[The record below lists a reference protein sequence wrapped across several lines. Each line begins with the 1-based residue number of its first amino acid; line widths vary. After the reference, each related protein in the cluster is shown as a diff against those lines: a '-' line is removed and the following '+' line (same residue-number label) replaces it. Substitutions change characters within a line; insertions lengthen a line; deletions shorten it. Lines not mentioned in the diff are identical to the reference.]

1 MWAHAR
7 GPKRH
12 PSPSTARHVSFA
24 GRVSRSFQHHSSLQ
38 YCHCAFAWHGGDE
51 SALPLAGEEQCRDM
65 EPRAEGGGGCRAGQ
79 GHGVTHRQHSL
90 TPRCTPCIPHPKGS
104 GEPHEHGS
112 LLVTVRGQH
121 SLRCHPAA
129 GVCRGDAGRLQ
140 HPHSPTSVPP
150 PPPAL
155 PPRCCL
161 PTRGRGGRKHPPAA
175 RISRP
180 RAFPRRAGCLRWAP
194 GS

>member
-79 GHGVTHRQHSL
+79 GHRVTHLQHSL
-90 TPRCTPCIPHPKGS
+90 TPRCTPCIPHPTCCLRGEGQNADPRLNPTCWLQPPLSRLREPRMRPGGLHVLCS
-104 GEPHEHGS
+104 GLEWGTRTPSSTCRTQGPQCHQFQEQEP
-112 LLVTVRGQH
+112 TQ
-121 SLRCHPAA
+121 
-129 GVCRGDAGRLQ
+129 Q
-140 HPHSPTSVPP
+140 HPTASA
-150 PPPAL
+150 PASI
-155 PPRCCL
+155 
-161 PTRGRGGRKHPPAA
+161 RGGKA
-175 RISRP
+175 
-180 RAFPRRAGCLRWAP
+180 
-194 GS
+194 